1 MKEDLVINSNAKIV
15 IRKRTHRVTKQKK
28 KKKFAPKRIKLKET
42 SQLLTEESS
51 DVGSGFETSK
61 EDRIQQEEKDWE
73 SFDE

>member
-1 MKEDLVINSNAKIV
+1 MINSNAKIA

-28 KKKFAPKRIKLKET
+28 KKTFAPKRLKHKET

-51 DVGSGFETSK
+51 DAGSGFKTSK
-61 EDRIQQEEKDWE
+61 DDRIQQEEKDWE